1 MQDVRLAVRSLRATP
16 IVTAVA
22 ILSLALGIGAN
33 TAIFSLVDSLLLRTL
48 PVPEP
53 GRLVLLST
61 AARRNPSGW
70 SIPLWEEIRRRP
82 ELFEKVAGWSPTR
95 LNLATGGQTQFVDG
109 IWATG
114 SFFQTLGVR
123 ALLGR
128 TFSEDDD
135 RPGGG
140 GGAVMVISYGF
151 WQRHFGGA
159 PDVIGRRLIV
169 GDVPVSIIGVT
180 PAEFSGIDVGRAFE
194 AAMPF
199 NDEPLVNGRDSMLAV
214 SVFAPMIIARLKP
227 PQTFESA
234 TAGLRAAQPAL
245 RDAVAPPIAGASGA
259 DSYIR
264 DALQSPFT
272 LVPAAT
278 GQSFLR
284 SRYTQPLIIILSAAA
299 LVLLIACLNV
309 ANLLLARA
317 TARQHELSLRVALGA
332 SRWRLV
338 RSLLAESALL
348 AAGAVGLGMLLASWG
363 SRLLIRQLSTETRPL
378 SLDVTID
385 WRLLAFAVAIAL
397 TTLALFGVAPAL
409 RASRA
414 DPMNALKEHARGSAG
429 DSRPGFAA
437 ALVVA
442 QVALSLVLV
451 AMAGLFIQTFTSL
464 ARRDL
469 GFAGDALLV
478 VQIESRRAI
487 DNPRERVPTYER
499 VRDAVRAVPGVLDAA
514 LSNLTPLADVV
525 FDPPI
530 DVSGSRPL
538 TPRERSTYAYLIT
551 PRWFSTFG
559 VGLVAGR
566 DFVESDRA
574 GAPLVVIVNQAFA
587 KKFLNGVS
595 PLDHTITLPAAMYA
609 PAPTTGLRIVG
620 MVADAVYGSMREP
633 LQPTMYLALA
643 QHDGAFFMRG
653 GPESIS
659 LNVRAA
665 QGSPARLTKSIAAAI
680 AGVNPRLTVTAHP
693 LTTQIDDALARER
706 VVAMLGG
713 FFGAM
718 ALLLAGLGLYGVTSY
733 AVSRR
738 RTEIGI
744 RMALGAAPAGVV
756 RLVLSRVTL
765 LVGMGVA
772 VGASVS
778 IWAAKL
784 VAALVYGL
792 EPRDPLTFIGAALVL
807 SMVGALAGWLPAR
820 RAARIDPAQVLRE
833 S

>member
-1 MQDVRLAVRSLRATP
+1 MD
-16 IVTAVA
+16 
-22 ILSLALGIGAN
+22 
-33 TAIFSLVDSLLLRTL
+33 
-48 PVPEP
+48 
-53 GRLVLLST
+53 
-61 AARRNPSGW
+61 
-70 SIPLWEEIRRRP
+70 
-82 ELFEKVAGWSPTR
+82 
-95 LNLATGGQTQFVDG
+95 
-109 IWATG
+109 
-114 SFFQTLGVR
+114 
-123 ALLGR
+123 
-128 TFSEDDD
+128 
-135 RPGGG
+135 
-140 GGAVMVISYGF
+140 
-151 WQRHFGGA
+151 
-159 PDVIGRRLIV
+159 
-169 GDVPVSIIGVT
+169 
-180 PAEFSGIDVGRAFE
+180 
-194 AAMPF
+194 
-199 NDEPLVNGRDSMLAV
+199 
-214 SVFAPMIIARLKP
+214 
-227 PQTFESA
+227 
-234 TAGLRAAQPAL
+234 
-245 RDAVAPPIAGASGA
+245 
-259 DSYIR
+259 
-264 DALQSPFT
+264 
-272 LVPAAT
+272 
-278 GQSFLR
+278 
-284 SRYTQPLIIILSAAA
+284 
-299 LVLLIACLNV
+299 
-309 ANLLLARA
+309 
-317 TARQHELSLRVALGA
+317 
-332 SRWRLV
+332 
-338 RSLLAESALL
+338 
-348 AAGAVGLGMLLASWG
+348 
-363 SRLLIRQLSTETRPL
+363 
-378 SLDVTID
+378 
-385 WRLLAFAVAIAL
+385 
-397 TTLALFGVAPAL
+397 
-409 RASRA
+409 
-414 DPMNALKEHARGSAG
+414 ALKEHARGSAG
-429 DSRPGFAA
+429 DSRPGFAG

-487 DNPRERVPTYER
+487 DNPRQRVPTYER

-525 FDPPI
+525 FDPPV
-530 DVSGSRPL
+530 DVSGSGPL

-574 GAPLVVIVNQAFA
+574 GAPLVAVVNQAFA
-587 KKFLNGVS
+587 KKFLNGAS
-595 PLDHTITLPAAMYA
+595 PLDHTITLPTVMYA
-609 PAPTTGLRIVG
+609 PAPSAGLRIVG
-620 MVADAVYGSMREP
+620 VVADAVYGSMREP

-665 QGSPARLTKSIAAAI
+665 QGSPARLTKSIVAAI
-680 AGVNPRLTVTAHP
+680 AGVNPRLAITVHP
-693 LTTQIDDALARER
+693 LTRQIDDALARER

-765 LVGMGVA
+765 LVGIGVA
-772 VGASVS
+772 IGASVS

-784 VAALVYGL
+784 VATLVYGL
-792 EPRDPLTFIGAALVL
+792 EPRDPLTVIGAAVVL